1 MATLLMQSSNNFT
14 STNWKTIDTTTANAF
29 LNSEAANTTTTT
41 SYFGSTAFTP
51 GTVTYE
57 GVMVRIAAISSS
69 PSGTFDVQLW
79 NNTDSSQLANVN
91 CNVTDIPMP
100 ATTLGGGWVYF
111 KFGSPVTTTAAKAY
125 LIRVRS
131 SVATQVT
138 VYRDATTGN
147 WSRALVTNT
156 AAVAPAASDNL
167 IISGYITAAATTTTI
182 DCVMDNTSSTAY
194 GTLEVASYST
204 FKLQNSASTA
214 YVYTQ
219 GASGTSYFTGNSV
232 TEFGTV
238 GTPIQS
244 TSSFTITAGSSAAAG
259 NIWIIR
265 SPASFSFYGSDVRGS
280 RVTRAAADFANGAT
294 SITTTTSTGWKNGDV
309 IAMGASARSATPSV
323 ESKALTADAS
333 GTTLTIAA
341 VGTGKSGTAPTQIPL
356 VNLTSNAKMKGT
368 STTNTFIIQMFG
380 AQPTLKFGNV
390 EFTNMG
396 SATTLLR
403 GISVQASAFNAN
415 AVFYIYRCSFHD
427 CHASAIVIDL
437 ANATSLAGD
446 IQLTENVFY
455 SINQCISCASINT
468 TPTTYKVNN
477 NTAIGGASPCFVCS
491 DETIE
496 IKNNIVN
503 GVAGTNAFTITMPA
517 TNTATI
523 DNNFV
528 ECCANQGFNITL
540 TGSTISNLT
549 ALRCNT
555 YGVVIVR
562 CTDSRINGITAFGCA
577 TAGVLNNAIWDNTV
591 VDGMVTNAGTTNTQ
605 PVGFASGVTSA
616 YINSY
621 IQNSSFGVTTP
632 HAASDILCSTQAGSL
647 ILVDSTLAS
656 TTQVSSQSSMQK
668 SASVRLQKSGG
679 VAGANPGYWKSGRSS
694 TDAVIYDTSPYSMRL
709 TPSSATLKLMV
720 PFGSF
725 NVASGSVVTIT
736 CKIRKSVVGD
746 GVAYNGNQVRW
757 WLKANAAAGSSY
769 DSDILMA
776 TTSGAAGS
784 WETLSYTLPSAV
796 TDNTAFS
803 MYFDCDGTAGWVNI
817 DAFTVT

>member
-29 LNSEAANTTTTT
+29 LNSEAANNGT
-41 SYFGSTAFTP
+41 SITYVASQGIIP
-51 GTVTYE
+51 GVITYE
-57 GVMVRIAAISSS
+57 GLLLRIASISAT
-69 PSGTFDVQLW
+69 PTGTFDVQLW
-79 NNTDSSQLANVN
+79 NNTDSTQLAIVT
-91 CNVTDIPMP
+91 CNVTDLPFGSVV
-100 ATTLGGGWVYF
+100 GGGWVYF
-111 KFGSPVTTTAAKAY
+111 KFGSPVTTTAAKTY
-125 LIRVRS
+125 VVRVKS
-131 SVATQVT
+131 STVSQV
-138 VYRDATTGN
+138 VLYRDGTVGN
-147 WSRALVTNT
+147 WSRGLVTNT
-156 AAVAPAASDNL
+156 AGVSPGASDNL

-182 DCVMDNTSSTAY
+182 DCVMDNTASTSF

-238 GTPIQS
+238 VTPIQS

-259 NIWIIR
+259 NIWAIR
-265 SPASFSFYGSDVRGS
+265 SPASFSFYGTDIRGS
-280 RVTRAAADFANGAT
+280 RFTRAAADFSNGAT

-309 IAMGASARSATPSV
+309 IAIGASARSATPSV

-333 GTTLTIAA
+333 GSSLTITA

-356 VNLTSNAKMKGT
+356 VNLTSNAKMNGT
-368 STTNTFIIQMFG
+368 STTNTFIITLSG
-380 AQPTLKFGNV
+380 AQPTLKLGNV

-396 SATTLLR
+396 SVTSQLR
-403 GISVQASAFNAN
+403 GISVQASAFNSSM
-415 AVFYIYRCSFHD
+415 VFYVYRCSFHD
-427 CHASAIVIDL
+427 CHASVIGVDL
-437 ANATSLAGD
+437 ASATSLAGD

-455 SINQCISCASINT
+455 AINQGISCASINT

-477 NTAIGGASPCFVCS
+477 NIAIGTTNASIVCS

-496 IKNNIVN
+496 IKNNVVN
-503 GVAGTNAFTITMPA
+503 GAVATIGFIISTSA

-528 ECCANQGFNITL
+528 ECCASQGFNITL

-549 ALRCNT
+549 AWRCNT
-555 YGVVIVR
+555 YGVVILR
-562 CTDSRINGITAFGCA
+562 CNDSRINGITVFGCA
-577 TAGVLNNAIWDNTV
+577 TAGIFSNAVIWENLTL
-591 VDGMVTNAGTTNTQ
+591 DGIVSNAGTTFTQ
-605 PVGFASGVTSA
+605 PVGLAAGSTSSF
-616 YINSY
+616 IGSY
-621 IQNSSFGVTTP
+621 VQNSSFGATTA
-632 HAASDILCSTQAGSL
+632 HATGDIQCNTQSGSL
-647 ILVDSTLAS
+647 ICIDTTLAS
-656 TTQVSSQSSMQK
+656 TTPVASQSSLTQ

-679 VAGANPGYWKSGRSS
+679 IAGTNVGYWRSGRSS
-694 TDAVIYDTSPYSMRL
+694 TDAVIYDTSPYSLRL
-709 TPSSATLKLMV
+709 TPSSASLKLIV
-720 PFGSF
+720 PCGSF
-725 NVASGSVVTIT
+725 NVASGSTAVVT
-736 CKIRKSVVGD
+736 CKVRKSVVGD
-746 GVAYNGNQVRW
+746 GAAYNGNQVRW
-757 WLKANAAAGSSY
+757 YLKANAAAGSSY

-817 DAFTVT
+817 DTFTVT